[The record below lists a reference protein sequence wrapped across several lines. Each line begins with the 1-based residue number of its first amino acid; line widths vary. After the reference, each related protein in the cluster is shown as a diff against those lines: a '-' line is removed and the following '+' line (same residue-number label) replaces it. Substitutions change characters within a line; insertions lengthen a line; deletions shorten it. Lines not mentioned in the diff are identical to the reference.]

1 MDVNIKNCEPMFSGM
16 GAKKQ
21 CFAIVWE
28 MAQRRHGARER
39 VSQ

>member
-1 MDVNIKNCEPMFSGM
+1 MFSGM

-28 MAQRRHGARER
+28 MAQRQLGAIGRL
-39 VSQ
+39 SQ